1 MARPIKKGLNYFPF
15 ETGFFQTE
23 RAQMLKARFGAD
35 GITLYIDLLCKVYG
49 EGYFLEIEDKEDF
62 YFILASELG
71 FNQNKV
77 RQIVRYLLKRS
88 MFDAH
93 LFNTVNVLTAA
104 EIQTEYVC
112 AMRRRKHTVAEVR
125 GKHWLLTEEQER
137 ELETFYKNTIVPSYC
152 EKNPNK

>member
-62 YFILASELG
+62 T
-71 FNQNKV
+71 
-77 RQIVRYLLKRS
+77 
-88 MFDAH
+88 
-93 LFNTVNVLTAA
+93 LF
-104 EIQTEYVC
+104 
-112 AMRRRKHTVAEVR
+112 
-125 GKHWLLTEEQER
+125 WL
-137 ELETFYKNTIVPSYC
+137 PS
-152 EKNPNK
+152 